1 MEKRKIDEKR
11 YHSNRFTKQKKL
23 ENLYIKDLDRM
34 GTLLKKSKDND
45 RTYLVET
52 DRSIVRRNR
61 IELVPVEKEVVI
73 TRSSREVK
81 PPDRLIE
88 C

>member
-1 MEKRKIDEKR
+1 
-11 YHSNRFTKQKKL
+11 
-23 ENLYIKDLDRM
+23 M

-81 PPDRLIE
+81 PHDRLIE

>member
-1 MEKRKIDEKR
+1 
-11 YHSNRFTKQKKL
+11 
-23 ENLYIKDLDRM
+23 M

>member
-1 MEKRKIDEKR
+1 
-11 YHSNRFTKQKKL
+11 
-23 ENLYIKDLDRM
+23 M
-34 GTLLKKSKDND
+34 GTLLKKSNDND

-61 IELVPVEKEVVI
+61 IGLIFLEKEVVI
-73 TRSSREVK
+73 MRSDREVR

>member
-1 MEKRKIDEKR
+1 
-11 YHSNRFTKQKKL
+11 
-23 ENLYIKDLDRM
+23 M
-34 GTLLKKSKDND
+34 GTLLKKSNDND

-52 DRSIVRRNR
+52 DHSIVRRNR
-61 IELVPVEKEVVI
+61 IELITVEKEVVI
-73 TRSSREVK
+73 TRSGREVR